1 QRRDQAAEADALAE
15 VLVDDEAVGQA
26 QARRQPHAARARR
39 RPFLAERDHVVAE
52 DARPGAGAAH
62 VHAARGALADQLGGR
77 GAADD
82 GGVAQLFAAGEQH
95 AGGGLALAQ
104 VVVALAVRAG
114 GDAERARAPGL
125 EPVEQFL
132 VALAGIRQLAGGG
145 VDGDVG
151 VTPAAQLH
159 EALEDATPHL
169 LVLGPAD
176 RDDPATFFALGDPAW
191 THCGA
196 DSSCR
201 SPAAFCPG
209 PGATRAPRRRA
220 RTAIAAA

>member
-1 QRRDQAAEADALAE
+1 
-15 VLVDDEAVGQA
+15 
-26 QARRQPHAARARR
+26 
-39 RPFLAERDHVVAE
+39 
-52 DARPGAGAAH
+52 
-62 VHAARGALADQLGGR
+62 
-77 GAADD
+77 
-82 GGVAQLFAAGEQH
+82 
-95 AGGGLALAQ
+95 GLELAQ
-104 VVVALAVRAG
+104 VVVALAVLAG
-114 GDAERARAPGL
+114 GEADRARAPGL

-132 VALAGIRQLAGGG
+132 VALASIRQLAGGG
-145 VDGDVG
+145 DDGDVG

-159 EALEDATPHL
+159 EPLEDAAPHL

-220 RTAIAAA
+220 RMAIAAAKIASFDAMAAAGVPAVGALDLRHPDLE